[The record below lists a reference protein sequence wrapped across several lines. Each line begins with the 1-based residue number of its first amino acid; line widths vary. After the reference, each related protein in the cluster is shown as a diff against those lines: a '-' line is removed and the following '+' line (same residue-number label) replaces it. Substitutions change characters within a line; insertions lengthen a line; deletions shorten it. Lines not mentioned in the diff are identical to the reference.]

1 MRRPLILHCLV
12 FCSVAFWLLRKL
24 DAATFETAI
33 CPGVSETSEGVK
45 IIRGG
50 LKKSGPVTPK

>member
-1 MRRPLILHCLV
+1 
-12 FCSVAFWLLRKL
+12 LLRKL

-33 CPGVSETSEGVK
+33 SPGVSETSEGVK
-45 IIRGG
+45 IVRGG